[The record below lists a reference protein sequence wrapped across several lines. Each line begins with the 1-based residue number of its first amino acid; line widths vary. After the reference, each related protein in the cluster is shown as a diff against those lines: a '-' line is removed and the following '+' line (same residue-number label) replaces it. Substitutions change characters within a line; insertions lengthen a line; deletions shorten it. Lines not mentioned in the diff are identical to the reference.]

1 MLPDSGSAGAADH
14 PVVGRTRMSAGDR
27 RRQLTDIGLE
37 LLQERPIHEVAL
49 DEVADRAGISRTLL
63 FHYFPT
69 KSDFYAAVVEAAGQ
83 RLLRG
88 RSPSGDTPRERIR
101 SLISGYLR
109 LVDSSRDVYV
119 RLVRGAAGG
128 DPAVMGILDE
138 LRWALVPNWLEAAGL
153 TTADGPLPDATTQ
166 LIVRGWLVGFEE
178 IALVW
183 DPQVVPREQLVDR
196 LTDAFFAVA
205 GHVPVG

>member
-1 MLPDSGSAGAADH
+1 M
-14 PVVGRTRMSAGDR
+14 
-27 RRQLTDIGLE
+27 
-37 LLQERPIHEVAL
+37 
-49 DEVADRAGISRTLL
+49 

-83 RLLRG
+83 RSARG
-88 RSPSGDTPRERIR
+88 RSPSGTPARAHSLLDLRIPPVGRPPAMSTSGWCAGPRAEIRR
-101 SLISGYLR
+101 SWG
-109 LVDSSRDVYV
+109 SSTSCV
-119 RLVRGAAGG
+119 
-128 DPAVMGILDE
+128 
-138 LRWALVPNWLEAAGL
+138 WALVPNWLEAAGL

-183 DPQVVPREQLVDR
+183 DPQVVREQLVDR